1 MRKTLRVAVARLLY
15 RKNEQ
20 RIAFTVIASPRAVG
34 EPKYKTCGK
43 KFDKFRCFHLK
54 GRFRQQPIIRTSR

>member
-20 RIAFTVIASPRAVG
+20 RIPFTVIASPRAVG
-34 EPKYKTCGK
+34 EPKYKTYGEK
-43 KFDKFRCFHLK
+43 N
-54 GRFRQQPIIRTSR
+54 

>member
-20 RIAFTVIASPRAVG
+20 RIPFTVIASPSAVG
-34 EPKYKTCGK
+34 EPKYKTYGK
-43 KFDKFRCFHLK
+43 NIDTSRCFHLK
-54 GRFRQQPIIRTSR
+54 GRFGSNQ